1 MNGRTDVMEER
12 RKNSRIRNIVIA
24 RNRPSRMDRTGVLQE
39 IDRNTTRQAAGIGS
53 MAIRGWDDAGDK
65 Q

>member
-24 RNRPSRMDRTGVLQE
+24 RNRPSRMDRTGDLQE

-53 MAIRGWDDAGDK
+53 MAIRGWDDAGDV